1 MGFFI
6 RNLLRVKMKSIKSYN
21 NETKEEE
28 IILKDRRTRSRS
40 LAGQRAQA
48 IIFFAVMTVLFA
60 LLGYLYF
67 R

>member
-1 MGFFI
+1 
-6 RNLLRVKMKSIKSYN
+6 MKPIKSYN
-21 NETKEEE
+21 TDTKEEE

-40 LAGQRAQA
+40 MAGQRAHA
-48 IIFFAVMTVLFA
+48 LIFFAVMTVLFA

>member
-1 MGFFI
+1 
-6 RNLLRVKMKSIKSYN
+6 MKSIKSYN